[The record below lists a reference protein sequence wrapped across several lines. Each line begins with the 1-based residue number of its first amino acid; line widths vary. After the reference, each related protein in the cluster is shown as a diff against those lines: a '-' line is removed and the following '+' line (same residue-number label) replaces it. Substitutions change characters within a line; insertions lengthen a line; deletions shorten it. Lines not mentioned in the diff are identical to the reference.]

1 MKRPFTLVPTEG
13 SKDTEECISS
23 LLTGIKEKKIIGVA
37 YVAIYAQRQY
47 EVHLCGEADRSPT
60 FARGAVGA
68 LEDKLRARIH
78 GHPEP

>member
-1 MKRPFTLVPTEG
+1 MKHPFTLVPSDG
-13 SKDTEECISS
+13 SSDAEECIAG
-23 LLTGIKEKKIIGVA
+23 LLAGIKAKKVIGVA

-78 GHPEP
+78 GHPE